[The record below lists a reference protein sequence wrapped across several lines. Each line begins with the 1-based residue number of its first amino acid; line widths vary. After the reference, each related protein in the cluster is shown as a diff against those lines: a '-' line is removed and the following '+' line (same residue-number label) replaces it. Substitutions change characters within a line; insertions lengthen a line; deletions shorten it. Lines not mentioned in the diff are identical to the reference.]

1 LTPDDFNGIITATST
16 RMSESPTTPDTSTAT
31 RDATALVQAI
41 GQSLNMATL
50 YGMNHKVTRA
60 SLEGSFPVLGLFVD
74 IYGHLDINV
83 TEGSVLI
90 NGNPSEAPLASTLAT
105 KLTTHNLLSF
115 EISKGFTLDEYL
127 ALFTILLTS
136 PSLLNGSA
144 TSKLNESSGF
154 LHIQARSIE
163 YRRVAEGDTIPTPTA
178 PPPPAAEPPPAD
190 SPPPPDLDNILAF
203 LKDDRNANAQ
213 RSAEDIRQLAGDAEK
228 LAELILRTV
237 EVRASAANISSGE
250 SLTDIV
256 VGTIGKI
263 VTELTSPDNVR
274 TEKGRK
280 QVKRSLMLLE
290 KVVLQKLQQIAGHE
304 TSEAAEALLDE
315 AAESLDVE
323 NMASKFLKNKKAA
336 DESSEKLRR
345 LIARTGDDP
354 EQLAALHESL
364 VNRGLSEEGWQEL
377 IITRESSSGTGSGD
391 SAGGLGDIKA
401 LTLLLAKL
409 GETIDQSRTAPI
421 TEALHELAGET
432 HRQMETLA
440 AKTEKKI
447 ATLRRMLDH
456 ESLDASGKPIQLS
469 RKQLME
475 FLAEIGQELSQ
486 PLTVVSATIDM
497 LRAQR
502 AGILTEA
509 QGELL
514 NMTADS
520 TSRLAHLVD
529 CLIRIAGNPL
539 STHPDQTILSALYN
553 KPNP

>member
-1 LTPDDFNGIITATST
+1 
-16 RMSESPTTPDTSTAT
+16 MSESPTTPDTSTAT